1 MSDEFKEKH
10 KEYSLYLDYPP
21 FSTSRKKTEEYT
33 EDCKKEISR
42 IFSLSDEEKEDAR
55 MFSTVAAKWADDLD
69 EARLYQKRYGDSM
82 KGKEE
87 AQKVVYE
94 MEGRIEA
101 IKNHTDEDV
110 YTPYGRAHL
119 FDSND

>member
-1 MSDEFKEKH
+1 MSEFMQKH

-21 FSTSRKKTEEYT
+21 FSTSQKKSEAYT
-33 EDCKKEISR
+33 QDLQQEISR

-69 EARLYQKRYGDSM
+69 EARLYQKRYGDDY

-87 AQKVVYE
+87 AQKVVYK
-94 MEGRIEA
+94 MEGRIDA
-101 IKNHTDEDV
+101 IRNNTDKDALLNFGFAFLDED
-110 YTPYGRAHL
+110 
-119 FDSND
+119 